1 MRPSSNRGS
10 AAALLIV
17 AAVVVCIA
25 LIWVLTVGRPAE
37 PAPLDLGPAA
47 AASTADGP
55 REAEVGSMPV
65 IGPPARSSALV
76 KATITVLLSKP
87 AWAELPESCEV
98 ELIPQG
104 STPGEP
110 RLQRTPIGGSV
121 VEFYDV
127 LFGEYLLRVEA
138 LGFVTAQVPV
148 RVSREKHAP
157 RQVIPLVP
165 AREITGEVR
174 DDSGK
179 PVVGIEVSARPIE
192 AIPGF
197 VQSTGVAITDENGV
211 FHIQPLPEGDYWVH
225 AGPLRSPISE
235 TYKAELYGE
244 RAFVDLR
251 VGPLASV
258 RFELYNELSQDLIAG
273 ARVQIQRV
281 SDDGKPGHSQYRPS
295 DKKGVV
301 QFRHLPPGEYAV
313 TVLASK
319 YRNMTRRYAVSA
331 DADGVVRI
339 PVLPLNR
346 E

>member
-1 MRPSSNRGS
+1 MSPSNNRGS
-10 AAALLIV
+10 VAALLI
-17 AAVVVCIA
+17 AGAVVVCVA
-25 LIWVLTVGRPAE
+25 LVWVFIFSRSAE
-37 PAPLDLGPAA
+37 PKLIDLGPAPA
-47 AASTADGP
+47 IPTADGP
-55 REAEVGSMPV
+55 READVGSMP
-65 IGPPARSSALV
+65 IAGEPARSSSLV
-76 KATITVLLSKP
+76 KATITVMLSKP
-87 AWAELPESCEV
+87 AWAELPESCEI

-110 RLQRTPIGGSV
+110 RRQRTPLGGSV

-127 LFGEYLLRVEA
+127 LFGNYLLRVEA
-138 LGFVTAQVPV
+138 LGFVTAQIPV

-174 DDSGK
+174 DASGK

-211 FHIQPLPEGDYWVH
+211 FHIQPLPEGDFWVH

-258 RFELYNELSQDLIAG
+258 RFELFDELSQGLIAG

-281 SDDGKPGHSQYRPS
+281 SDDGNPGHSQYRPT
-295 DKKGVV
+295 DQKGVV
-301 QFRHLPPGEYAV
+301 HFRHLPPGEYAV

-319 YRNMTRRYAVSA
+319 YRNMTRRYAIEA

-346 E
+346 D

>member
-1 MRPSSNRGS
+1 MSPSNNRGS
-10 AAALLIV
+10 VAALLIAG
-17 AAVVVCIA
+17 AAVVCVA
-25 LIWVLTVGRPAE
+25 LIWVLTFSNTKE
-37 PAPLDLGPAA
+37 PAPFELGTPPAA
-47 AASTADGP
+47 RTADGP
-55 REAEVGSMPV
+55 REAQVGSTPV
-65 IGPPARSSALV
+65 AGEPARSSSLV
-76 KATITVLLSKP
+76 KATITVMLSKP

-104 STPGEP
+104 STPGET
-110 RLQRTPIGGSV
+110 RRQRTPLGGSIA
-121 VEFYDV
+121 EFYDV

-148 RVSREKHAP
+148 RVSRENHAP

-174 DDSGK
+174 DASGK
-179 PVVGIEVSARPIE
+179 PIVGIEVSARPIQVI
-192 AIPGF
+192 AGF

-211 FHIQPLPEGDYWVH
+211 FHIQPLPEGDFWVH

-244 RAFVDLR
+244 RAYVDLR

-258 RFELYNELSQDLIAG
+258 RFELYDELSQDLIAG

-281 SDDGKPGHSQYRPS
+281 SDDGGPGHSQYRPT
-295 DKKGVV
+295 DQKGVV
-301 QFRHLPPGEYAV
+301 HFRHLPPGEYAV

-319 YRNMTRRYAVSA
+319 YRNMTRRYAVEA
-331 DADGVVRI
+331 DADGLVRI

>member
-1 MRPSSNRGS
+1 MRPSNNRGS
-10 AAALLIV
+10 ATALLIV

-25 LIWVLTVGRPAE
+25 AIWVLTVSRSAE
-37 PAPLDLGPAA
+37 PAPLDFGPAA
-47 AASTADGP
+47 AASTADSP

-65 IGPPARSSALV
+65 IGPPARSSVLV

-110 RLQRTPIGGSV
+110 RRQRTPIGGSV

-148 RVSREKHAP
+148 RVSRENHAP

-174 DDSGK
+174 DESGK

-211 FHIQPLPEGDYWVH
+211 FHVQPLPEGDYWVH

-251 VGPLASV
+251 VGPLANV

>member
-1 MRPSSNRGS
+1 MRPSKRRGS
-10 AAALLIV
+10 VAALLIA
-17 AAVVVCIA
+17 AAVVVCGA
-25 LIWVLTVGRPAE
+25 LLWVLTVSRGATPE
-37 PAPLDLGPAA
+37 PIDLGSTPAVR
-47 AASTADGP
+47 TADGP
-55 REAEVGSMPV
+55 REAEVGSIPV
-65 IGPPARSSALV
+65 VGETKRSSSLV
-76 KATITVLLSKP
+76 KATIVVLLSKP

-104 STPGEP
+104 LTPGEA
-110 RLQRTPIGGSV
+110 RLQRTPLGGAV

-127 LFGEYLLRVEA
+127 LFGEYLLQVKA

-148 RVSREKHAP
+148 TVSRQNHAP
-157 RQVIPLVP
+157 RQVIPMVP

-174 DDSGK
+174 DASGD

-197 VQSTGVAITDENGV
+197 VQSTGVAVTDETGT

-244 RAFVDLR
+244 RAYVDLR
-251 VGPLASV
+251 VGPLAQV
-258 RFELYNELSQDLIAG
+258 RFELFNELNQELIAG

-281 SDDGKPGHSQYRPS
+281 SDDGAPGHSQYRPT
-295 DKKGVV
+295 DQQGVV

-313 TVLASK
+313 TILASK
-319 YRNMTRRYAVSA
+319 YRNMTRRYAIHA
-331 DADGVVRI
+331 NADGVIRV
-339 PVLPLNR
+339 PVLPLSR

>member
-1 MRPSSNRGS
+1 MSPSNNRGS
-10 AAALLIV
+10 VAALLI
-17 AAVVVCIA
+17 AGAVVVCVA
-25 LIWVLTVGRPAE
+25 LVWVFIFSRSAE
-37 PAPLDLGPAA
+37 PKLIDLGPAPA
-47 AASTADGP
+47 IPTADGP
-55 REAEVGSMPV
+55 READVGSMP
-65 IGPPARSSALV
+65 IAGEPARSSSLV
-76 KATITVLLSKP
+76 KATITVMLSKP
-87 AWAELPESCEV
+87 AWAELPESCEI

-110 RLQRTPIGGSV
+110 RRQRTPLGGSV

-127 LFGEYLLRVEA
+127 LFGNYLLRVEA

-174 DDSGK
+174 DASGK

-211 FHIQPLPEGDYWVH
+211 FHIQPLPEGDFWVH

-258 RFELYNELSQDLIAG
+258 RFELYDELSQGLIAG

-281 SDDGKPGHSQYRPS
+281 SDDGNPGHSQYRPT
-295 DKKGVV
+295 DQKGVV
-301 QFRHLPPGEYAV
+301 HFRHLPPGEYAV

-319 YRNMTRRYAVSA
+319 YRNMTRRYAIEA

-346 E
+346 D